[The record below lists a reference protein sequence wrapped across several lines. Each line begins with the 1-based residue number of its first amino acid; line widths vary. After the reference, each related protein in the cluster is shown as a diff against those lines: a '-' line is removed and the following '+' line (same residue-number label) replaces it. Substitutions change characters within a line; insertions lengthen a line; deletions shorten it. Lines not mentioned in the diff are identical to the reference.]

1 MLCPLCSQRKAKR
14 ACPATGRDI
23 CAVCCGT
30 KRLTEIKCPATCPY
44 LEHAHRHPAAVVK
57 RQQESDLTVLMAA
70 LGRVSELQLQLFFVI
85 QTAILRFKPEGFM
98 RLTDADVAEA
108 AAAAAA
114 SLETAGRGVL
124 YEHQA
129 TSVVAEG
136 LRRELKVLMEQ
147 VGRSGGSRFEREA
160 AQVLRGIER
169 GALHTT
175 LAADAGPHDYLS
187 LVARVLQ
194 EPKSAPVGEGP
205 LIISGT

>member
-1 MLCPLCSQRKAKR
+1 MPCPLCSQRKGKR
-14 ACPATGRDI
+14 ACPAIGRDI
-23 CAVCCGT
+23 CTVCCGT
-30 KRLTEIKCPATCPY
+30 KRLIEIKCPATCPY

-70 LGRVSELQLQLFFVI
+70 LGRVSEPQLELFFVL
-85 QTAILRFKPEGFM
+85 QTAILRFQPGGFV
-98 RLTDADVAEA
+98 RLLDADVAEA
-108 AAAAAA
+108 AAAMAA

-136 LRRELKVLMEQ
+136 LRRELRVLMEQ

-160 AQVLRGIER
+160 AQVFRGIER
-169 GALHTT
+169 GALHAT
-175 LAADAGPHDYLS
+175 LAEDAGPDDYLT

-194 EPKSAPVGEGP
+194 EPFSAAVGEGP
-205 LIISGT
+205 RIITGT